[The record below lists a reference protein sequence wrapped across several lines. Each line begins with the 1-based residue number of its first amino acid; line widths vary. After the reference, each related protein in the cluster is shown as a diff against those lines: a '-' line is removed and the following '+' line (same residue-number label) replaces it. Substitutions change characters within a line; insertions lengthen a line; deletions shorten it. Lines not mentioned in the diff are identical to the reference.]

1 MRILIIRHGESE
13 ADLLNVCE
21 GRADFNLT
29 QKGHMQSESMSF
41 WIKDR
46 YTVDKIYCSPL
57 KRAYQTA
64 LYLSELFNLPLN
76 IDEQLMEFNN
86 GLIAGLARDDANEKY
101 PFVANLPIHMVR
113 NQSWSF
119 VIERIVY
126 YRRYF
131 PGMNQTVQSLLF
143 LTEV

>member
-101 PFVANLPIHMVR
+101 PFVANLPIHMSVY
-113 NQSWSF
+113 